1 MRHQPLPFQAATPHT
16 GSNKGRW
23 SPRSGGVL
31 MGLAAVATSSL
42 LASLPALA
50 QSSYKFTELKQAA
63 PSGEAFAVNNAGQAV
78 GRLTKATGY
87 QIVPPTYRLETTYS
101 VFATVWSATGT
112 PTEVPIPSSQRKIAQ
127 STQGVSDISNSGVV
141 VGFSSPSTTS
151 NALPSKWVNN
161 KVSTLD
167 TRRGSALGINDA
179 GVIVGGVSVSLSPGE
194 WVGRAVMW
202 RNGQA
207 TDLHALLALPATTSS
222 SAVAINNRDQVLV
235 TTRPAY
241 GELGPCYV
249 ITGSSV
255 QTLAAPPGQGC
266 GGVGLSDA
274 GVVAG
279 NVWNNGAP
287 YGSNPAR
294 WINGSMQILPSLP
307 VPPGN
312 FLGGPQVKGINKD
325 GVIVGADQSK
335 PVRWINDVQ
344 QVLNTPV
351 SGLPTGATLAGI
363 VNLSDNGKLLVEVYG
378 GSRGRTL
385 GVLTPQP

>member
-1 MRHQPLPFQAATPHT
+1 MRQPSSRVASPAQLCGLSALTLALLTCLPTQ
-16 GSNKGRW
+16 
-23 SPRSGGVL
+23 
-31 MGLAAVATSSL
+31 
-42 LASLPALA
+42 A
-50 QSSYKFTELKQAA
+50 QSAYKFTELKQAA
-63 PSGEAFAVNNAGQAV
+63 VNGDAYAVSNTGLV
-78 GRLTKATGY
+78 IGRLTKSTGY
-87 QIVPPTYRLETTYS
+87 QFLPPTYKLEPTYS
-101 VFATVWSATGT
+101 TFATVWSATGT

-127 STQGVSDISNSGVV
+127 STQGVSDINNSGVV

-167 TRRGSALGINDA
+167 IRRGSAQGINDA

-222 SAVAINNRDQVLV
+222 SAVAINNQDQVLV

-266 GGVGLSDA
+266 GGVGLSDT

-279 NVWNNGAP
+279 NVWNNSAP

-294 WINGSMQILPSLP
+294 WINGSLRILPSLP
-307 VPPGN
+307 VPPGSL
-312 FLGGPQVKGINKD
+312 LGGPQVKGINKD
-325 GVIVGADQSK
+325 GVIVGEDQSK

-351 SGLPTGATLAGI
+351 SGLPTGATLTGI
-363 VNLSDNGKLLVEVYG
+363 VNLSDNGKLLVQFYG
-378 GSRGRTL
+378 SKGRSF

>member
-1 MRHQPLPFQAATPHT
+1 MRQPSSRVA
-16 GSNKGRW
+16 
-23 SPRSGGVL
+23 SPAKLCGLSTLTLAVL
-31 MGLAAVATSSL
+31 TC
-42 LASLPALA
+42 LPAQA
-50 QSSYKFTELKQAA
+50 QSAYKFTELKQAA
-63 PSGEAFAVNNAGQAV
+63 VNGDAYAVNNTGLVV
-78 GRLTKATGY
+78 GRLTKSTGY
-87 QIVPPTYRLETTYS
+87 QLLPPTYKLEPTYS
-101 VFATVWSATGT
+101 TFATVWSATGT

-127 STQGVSDISNSGVV
+127 STQGVSDINNSGVV

-151 NALPSKWVNN
+151 NPLPSKWANN

-222 SAVAINNRDQVLV
+222 SAVAINNQDQVLV

-266 GGVGLSDA
+266 GGIGLSDT

-279 NVWNNGAP
+279 NVWNNSAP
-287 YGSNPAR
+287 YGSHPAR
-294 WINGSMQILPSLP
+294 WIHGSLRILPSLP

-312 FLGGPQVKGINKD
+312 FLGSPQVKGINKD
-325 GVIVGADQSK
+325 GVIVGEDQSK
-335 PVRWINDVQ
+335 PVRWIHDVQ

-351 SGLPTGATLAGI
+351 SGLPTGATLTGI
-363 VNLSDNGKLLVEVYG
+363 VNLSDNGKLLVQFYG
-378 GSRGRTL
+378 SKGRSF